1 MFQPDVHILEGH
13 QGSHLGGGEDGI
25 NDRGV
30 KFQWPTLFLER
41 CEEVKE
47 RGRLCVGYG
56 VGGYGEG
63 GGLVCE
69 FGVRKGIG

>member
-1 MFQPDVHILEGH
+1 MA
-13 QGSHLGGGEDGI
+13 
-25 NDRGV
+25 N
-30 KFQWPTLFLER
+30 TFLER

-47 RGRLCVGYG
+47 RGRLCEGYG

-63 GGLVCE
+63 GWLVCE